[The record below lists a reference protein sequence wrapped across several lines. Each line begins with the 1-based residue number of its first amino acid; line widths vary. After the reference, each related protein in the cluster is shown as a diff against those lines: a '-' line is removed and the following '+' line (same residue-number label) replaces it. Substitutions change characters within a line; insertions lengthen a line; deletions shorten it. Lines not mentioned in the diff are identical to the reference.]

1 MNVSSGGM
9 TCTGLHK
16 PQHGQQNLAACAE
29 ACCADD
35 QCTVYQFCAAG
46 GKCDGATGAE
56 AQ

>member
-16 PQHGQQNLAACAE
+16 PTHGQQSLAACAE

-35 QCTVYQFCAAG
+35 QCTVYQFCPAG